1 MRHQSVRKWKYKM
14 RFGIRYF
21 FLEIRL
27 STVFLHILT
36 ILKIYWNCLQ
46 ILQLIINSC
55 IFLHI
60 LTISYWFLEIFY
72 KLLQFLTVSLNFFFT
87 ISCCFLQLL
96 PFVFLEILTN
106 YDNLK
111 NSYFFLGNSYKISKF
126 LPIVQNL
133 TNSYHLFLQSLTFCN
148 KFCNL

>member
-1 MRHQSVRKWKYKM
+1 MRHQSVRKWKYIM

-27 STVFLHILT
+27 STVFSHILT

-60 LTISYWFLEIFY
+60 LTISYWFLEISY

-96 PFVFLEILTN
+96 PICFPR
-106 YDNLK
+106 
-111 NSYFFLGNSYKISKF
+111 NSYKFWQSKNFLLFFRKF
-126 LPIVQNL
+126 LQIL
-133 TNSYHLFLQSLTFCN
+133 TKSLNSYQLY
-148 KFCNL
+148 KI

>member
-1 MRHQSVRKWKYKM
+1 MRHQSVRKWKYIM

-27 STVFLHILT
+27 STVFSHILT

-60 LTISYWFLEIFY
+60 LTISYWFLEISY
-72 KLLQFLTVSLNFFFT
+72 KLLQFLTVSLNFFLQ
-87 ISCCFLQLL
+87 FLAVSYNFF

-106 YDNLK
+106 SDNLK
-111 NSYFFLGNSYKISKF
+111 NSYFFFRKFLQILTKSLNSYQLYKI
-126 LPIVQNL
+126 
-133 TNSYHLFLQSLTFCN
+133 
-148 KFCNL
+148 

>member
-1 MRHQSVRKWKYKM
+1 MRHQSVRKWKYIM

-27 STVFLHILT
+27 STVFSHILT

-60 LTISYWFLEIFY
+60 LTISYWFLKISY
-72 KLLQFLTVSLNFFFT
+72 KFEQFLTISFNYNFTIFYCFFHNFF
-87 ISCCFLQLL
+87 
-96 PFVFLEILTN
+96 PFVFLKILTN
-106 YDNLK
+106 SDILK
-111 NSYFFLGNSYKISKF
+111 NLTFSSYFNFTEGNFVSSNFVSSIISK
-126 LPIVQNL
+126 LYSWQ
-133 TNSYHLFLQSLTFCN
+133 
-148 KFCNL
+148 